1 MADFTVAAQVQAP
14 KAVDPIGLI
23 GGLQKIQG
31 GALSNK
37 LLGQQIQG
45 KIALGHAVTAATDP
59 ETGRT
64 DWDKAAG
71 MLAQDPDGAFQ
82 VPEFTAQAQARRLS
96 DLQLSQEQVKTTLSK
111 LGPASDLA
119 LSLIAQQDK
128 TPLSRE
134 NVIGAIKSN
143 LVDTGLF
150 NLKDPHDVQ
159 ALTGIAGQITD
170 DPKANAQVLQRL
182 WYQLHSTTEGLNTI
196 KGAPQ
201 MTDVGPAVVPTRV
214 SPATG
219 ELTTGTPIEKSRS
232 PSETNAMVSVYDPA
246 TKSMVLKRAGD
257 VAGDAPSA
265 AGTKAPVQAGPGLG
279 EPAAAQTN
287 VEQAGLLQKRA
298 AIVPQRR
305 AALHELV
312 GTLDSFTPG
321 PKANL
326 TGTING
332 LAAQFGVPVSGA
344 TTGRAA
350 QDTFNKLAAQIALDQ
365 WGSLGG
371 TGSNAQL
378 DTAVHANP
386 NETMSKMGI
395 RNVAA
400 LLQGNE
406 DAIDAQYSAWQKY
419 KAVHGVASYD
429 KFQEGWNRFY
439 DPRVFQAQHMTAAAR
454 KEMLG
459 AMTPAERK
467 TFAHDENIFQQ
478 LGALGK

>member
-1 MADFTVAAQVQAP
+1 MATDYGIAAQIKPATAP
-14 KAVDPIGLI
+14 DPLALI

-71 MLAQDPDGAFQ
+71 MLAQDKDGSFQ

-96 DLQLSQEQVKTTLSK
+96 ELQLSQEQVKTTLAK

-128 TPLSRE
+128 TPLTRE
-134 NVIGAIKSN
+134 AIVGAMKSS

-150 NLKDPHDVQ
+150 NLQDPHDVK
-159 ALTGIAGQITD
+159 ALTGIAGQLTD
-170 DPKANAQVLQRL
+170 DPKQNAQVLQKL
-182 WYQLHSTTEGLNTI
+182 WYSMHATTEGLNTI

-201 MTDVGPAVVPTRV
+201 MTDVGPAIVPTRV

-219 ELTTGTPIEKSRS
+219 ELTTGRPIEKARS
-232 PSETNAMVSVYDPA
+232 PSETSALVSVYDPVS
-246 TKSMVLKRAGD
+246 KSMKLVPSGT
-257 VAGDAPSA
+257 VVGDAPKPNAQS
-265 AGTKAPVQAGPGLG
+265 VQAGPALG
-279 EPAAAQTN
+279 EPAAAAAN
-287 VEQAGLLQKRA
+287 VDQAVVLQKRA
-298 AIVPQRR
+298 AIVPQRK
-305 AALHELV
+305 AALGEMV
-312 GTLDSFTPG
+312 STLDRFTPG

-332 LAAQFGVPVSGA
+332 LAAQFGIPVSGA
-344 TTGRAA
+344 TTGKAA

-371 TGSNAQL
+371 TGSNEQL
-378 DTAVHANP
+378 ATAVHANP

-395 RNVAA
+395 KGVAA

-406 DAIDAQYSAWQKY
+406 DAISAQYSAWQKF
-419 KAVHGVASYD
+419 KAVHGAASYD
-429 KFQEGWNRFY
+429 KFQEGWNRYY
-439 DPRVFQAQHMTAAAR
+439 DPRVFQAQHMTDAAR
-454 KEMLG
+454 KEMMAG
-459 AMTPAERK
+459 MTAAERK
-467 TFAHDENIFQQ
+467 TFARDQSIAEQAGW
-478 LGALGK
+478 LSK